1 MFHKSARQKSLR
13 FHKTSADVQK
23 QALVVSCRA
32 ALPCRAGAVCL
43 LLTAGSSRKPVPVG
57 VLGCVGVFSL
67 RSTVRRSTSAA
78 TARVFAHATRRQRR
92 RLLCRSNVLV
102 MSAASTSSAMA
113 SSWLGACRTAAT
125 VTSHCTLALHYA
137 HRHRH
142 MMGQLAATTGL
153 LATTPSPTSAIPP
166 AACRAP
172 RSPHAA
178 IRLPLA
184 HTTLGHYHT
193 PPHTLAV
200 IATRRPRRHTLSAI
214 ATRSLPSPHARCHRH
229 TLSAI
234 ATRSRPSPR
243 AAPRSRP
250 SPHAAIW
257 PPLASRSLPSRH
269 TIPSPHTTS
278 HRYLACIV
286 SLLLFRYVLAITCDV
301 ITSIL

>member
-1 MFHKSARQKSLR
+1 
-13 FHKTSADVQK
+13 
-23 QALVVSCRA
+23 
-32 ALPCRAGAVCL
+32 
-43 LLTAGSSRKPVPVG
+43 
-57 VLGCVGVFSL
+57 
-67 RSTVRRSTSAA
+67 
-78 TARVFAHATRRQRR
+78 
-92 RLLCRSNVLV
+92 
-102 MSAASTSSAMA
+102 
-113 SSWLGACRTAAT
+113 
-125 VTSHCTLALHYA
+125 
-137 HRHRH
+137 

-257 PPLASRSLPSRH
+257 PPLASRSLPSLH
-269 TIPSPHTTS
+269 VTTHYTIATHHQSPVPRMYCQS
-278 HRYLACIV
+278 APV
-286 SLLLFRYVLAITCDV
+286 SLCPCNNM
-301 ITSIL
+301 